1 MSNFNVVF
9 SASFICVTVLGK
21 IEMIYRGYL
30 KYGLLQTTDEITTL
44 FHKNYFKDAN
54 ISMLQYVCMLG
65 MSYYLFYNN
74 YELNTFMDYLNLLA
88 FAYCTFSNCHDC
100 LWQKYI
106 KNNGFYS
113 IDYQILK
120 EICRGIIYIGKAIV
134 VLLLSFSVNNI
145 LSLNL
150 YFIGYY
156 LFICGL
162 SKLNLAYELNKCKT
176 NVDNDESLTPEKY
189 EKACDNSDGGNC
201 NCSCINGT
209 TNCSLHITINS
220 VFFLLACFGYFL
232 LVLQNDVCKNI
243 SREQCAGVKMIIDS
257 FLNFINIKCMIDLT
271 ILSIETYDGNFLK
284 KLFDYLKPNL
294 NEGNFDYVQIPMNET
309 V

>member
-9 SASFICVTVLGK
+9 SASFICVTVIGK
-21 IEMIYRGYL
+21 IDMIYRGYL
-30 KYGLLQTTDEITTL
+30 KYGLLQTTDEVTTL

-120 EICRGIIYIGKAIV
+120 EICRGIIYVGEAIFV
-134 VLLLSFSVNNI
+134 FLLSYYVNNE
-145 LSLNL
+145 LSLNIL
-150 YFIGYY
+150 LIGNY
-156 LFICGL
+156 LLIRGMR
-162 SKLNLAYELNKCKT
+162 KLDLAHELNKCKT
-176 NVDNDESLTPEKY
+176 NVNNDETLTPEKFTTAC
-189 EKACDNSDGGNC
+189 EKSGGYCD
-201 NCSCINGT
+201 CSYRNET
-209 TNCSLHITINS
+209 TNCSLQIPMDYFP
-220 VFFLLACFGYFL
+220 FFWACFGYFL

-257 FLNFINIKCMIDLT
+257 VLNFINIKCMIDLT
-271 ILSIETYDGNFLK
+271 ILCFETYDGNFLK

-294 NEGNFDYVQIPMNET
+294 DENRNNYVQIPNSET